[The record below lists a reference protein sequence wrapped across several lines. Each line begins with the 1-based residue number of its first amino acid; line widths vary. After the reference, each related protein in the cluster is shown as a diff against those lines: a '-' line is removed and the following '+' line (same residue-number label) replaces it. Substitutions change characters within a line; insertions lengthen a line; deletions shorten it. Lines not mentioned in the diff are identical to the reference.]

1 MSNEKWVSGPRV
13 SRSIW
18 AIMPRME
25 RLSSGVSANVGF
37 STNLRNSGIMFLMS
51 MLMRRMK
58 SGDMAMTSALK
69 YCCEFTCRIFFG
81 VKMNIESFFS
91 RNSCRLNDTEVSP
104 SVPTPIMKASM
115 RHGNRKTCIWES
127 LLAVMHSRIRP

>member
-1 MSNEKWVSGPRV
+1 
-13 SRSIW
+13 
-18 AIMPRME
+18 
-25 RLSSGVSANVGF
+25 
-37 STNLRNSGIMFLMS
+37 MFLMS

-115 RHGNRKTCIWES
+115 RHGNRKISIRLS
-127 LLAVMHSRIRP
+127 LLAVKHSLIRPWRLSPDISMSCDSVNELIIVSVCFLFIYPLQSG